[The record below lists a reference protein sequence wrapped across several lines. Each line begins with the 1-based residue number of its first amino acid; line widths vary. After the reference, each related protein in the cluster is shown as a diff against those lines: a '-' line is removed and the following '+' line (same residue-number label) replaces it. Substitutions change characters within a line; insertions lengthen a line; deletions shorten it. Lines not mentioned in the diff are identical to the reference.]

1 MVFSQRNCLLLN
13 EQFSKENSLVTLS
26 FEDYS
31 KSRKM
36 FADKIKELRAKKG
49 MRLAQSFRII
59 GQILPLLIRTSMFTL
74 AFAMAKLSI
83 AKRTILGLA
92 NLLLMLKMA
101 VDAIF
106 FFFVSN

>member
-49 MRLAQSFRII
+49 MSQLDVA
-59 GQILPLLIRTSMFTL
+59 TSL
-74 AFAMAKLSI
+74 
-83 AKRTILGLA
+83 
-92 NLLLMLKMA
+92 
-101 VDAIF
+101 
-106 FFFVSN
+106 FVSQ